1 MTGEDWTDRIK
12 QVHGD
17 YHLGL
22 ESSRQRVVPAS
33 RRCSDF
39 RHLVAATKRKQLAGP
54 GEEIERVNVWRQGIM
69 AVLKSKCQSE
79 DCLPVLERAVYIS
92 RILCHGAFSTLWQ
105 TVLDWL
111 RLCGEGAAA
120 GTLEKYY
127 LEVQDGQWDASWRCS
142 VDVALPGFGTG
153 SQSQEAWHRHRLKS
167 SLGSIKMELS
177 QVFDSLSRFLSC
189 RAQTLKRAPVFS
201 NLPARVW
208 DPVLLRGAALNKVG
222 RTPANDFFAAKA
234 YITWRESDGSVFYV
248 MRRSLLFWNGDAC
261 KWERHE
267 NVLSLAATEAKSVAR
282 ILTSDSSQEV
292 MKDILRVACSYFF

>member
-1 MTGEDWTDRIK
+1 MEGGCTYDCLLESFLEGAKHVTGEDWTDRIK

-167 SLGSIKMELS
+167 SLGSSK
-177 QVFDSLSRFLSC
+177 DN
-189 RAQTLKRAPVFS
+189 
-201 NLPARVW
+201 NLVKFMDKNGQEDIFRDLTDV
-208 DPVLLRGAALNKVG
+208 
-222 RTPANDFFAAKA
+222 
-234 YITWRESDGSVFYV
+234 YV
-248 MRRSLLFWNGDAC
+248 C
-261 KWERHE
+261 
-267 NVLSLAATEAKSVAR
+267 VAF
-282 ILTSDSSQEV
+282 Q
-292 MKDILRVACSYFF
+292 